1 MRTTKHILLIVSS
14 AIFLFSCTPQ
24 KRLNRL
30 IALHPELKTTD
41 TIRIQDTTIIPA
53 TRIDTSFHESKLND
67 TVIITKEKLKLK
79 LHRIH
84 DTVYVEAV
92 READTLVVVKEVAVE
107 RVVVKNNAPKSENGA
122 LNLFGLYNYRIFILI
137 GLGILFLLVIW
148 RGWPR

>member
-1 MRTTKHILLIVSS
+1 MRTTKHILLIISA

-30 IALHPELKTTD
+30 IALHPELKTID

-53 TRIDTSFHESKLND
+53 TRIDTSFYEGKLND

-84 DTVYVEAV
+84 DTVYVEAE
-92 READTLVVVKEVAVE
+92 READTVVVVKEVAVE
-107 RVVVKNNAPKSENGA
+107 RVVMKNNAPKSENGA
-122 LNLFGLYNYRIFILI
+122 FDFLDLYNYRIVILI
-137 GLGILFLLVIW
+137 GLGILFLLVVW
-148 RGWPR
+148 RGYPR

>member
-1 MRTTKHILLIVSS
+1 MRTTKHILLIVSA

-30 IALHPELKTTD
+30 IALHSELKTTD

-84 DTVYVEAV
+84 DTVYVEAE
-92 READTLVVVKEVAVE
+92 READTVVVEKEVAVE
-107 RVVVKNNAPKSENGA
+107 RIVLQQNSQSSIDKLWTENKYYILFSVFCLAVMLGVVVGVRK
-122 LNLFGLYNYRIFILI
+122 
-137 GLGILFLLVIW
+137 
-148 RGWPR
+148 

>member
-1 MRTTKHILLIVSS
+1 MRSTKNILLIVSA

-53 TRIDTSFHESKLND
+53 TRIDTAFHESKLND

-84 DTVYVEAV
+84 DTVYVEAE
-92 READTLVVVKEVAVE
+92 READTVIVVKEVAVE
-107 RVVVKNNAPKSENGA
+107 RVVTWTPERGENQAAP
-122 LNLFGLYNYRIFILI
+122 LFDLQSLLPIMII
-137 GLGILFLLVIW
+137 IVGILFFVLIW
-148 RGWPR
+148 MRFPR

>member
-1 MRTTKHILLIVSS
+1 MRTTKHILFIVSA

-24 KRLNRL
+24 KRLSRL

-67 TVIITKEKLKLK
+67 TVIIIKEKLKLK

-84 DTVYVEAV
+84 DTIYVEAE
-92 READTLVVVKEVAVE
+92 READTVVVKKEVVVE
-107 RVVVKNNAPKSENGA
+107 RVVLQQNSQSSIYKFWTENK
-122 LNLFGLYNYRIFILI
+122 YYILLSVFCLAVM
-137 GLGILFLLVIW
+137 LGVVVGG
-148 RGWPR
+148 RS